1 MACSSFAQFSV
12 SLLTLMKSLIQLQP
26 DVCQQAL
33 VPVLL
38 AAYNATLSKQGITTF
53 LLMLKYSFRRNSLSP
68 NPTKRSNTR
77 KQSVGCC
84 RRIF

>member
-1 MACSSFAQFSV
+1 MACSSFGQFSV

-84 RRIF
+84 RRIV

>member
-12 SLLTLMKSLIQLQP
+12 ALLTLMKSLIQLQP

-38 AAYNATLSKQGITTF
+38 AAYNATLSKQGI
-53 LLMLKYSFRRNSLSP
+53 
-68 NPTKRSNTR
+68 
-77 KQSVGCC
+77 V
-84 RRIF
+84 I